1 MTAPGAV
8 YWAELDMVE
17 PTLPLRISIHVKPGS
32 SRDTVG
38 GRHGDALV
46 VAVTASAVDGSA
58 TEAAL
63 VSVAKSVGLRRR
75 EVSLRTGAISRAKV
89 VELDAKG
96 PARQAVEARIAEL
109 LELSE

>member
-1 MTAPGAV
+1 
-8 YWAELDMVE
+8 MVE
-17 PTLPLRISIHVKPGS
+17 PTLPLRVSIHVKPGS
-32 SRDTVG
+32 SRNTVG

-46 VAVTASAVDGSA
+46 VAVTARSVDGSA

-63 VSVAKSVGLRRR
+63 VSVARSVGLRRR
-75 EVSLRTGAISRAKV
+75 EVSLRTGATSRSKV

-109 LELSE
+109 LALPE